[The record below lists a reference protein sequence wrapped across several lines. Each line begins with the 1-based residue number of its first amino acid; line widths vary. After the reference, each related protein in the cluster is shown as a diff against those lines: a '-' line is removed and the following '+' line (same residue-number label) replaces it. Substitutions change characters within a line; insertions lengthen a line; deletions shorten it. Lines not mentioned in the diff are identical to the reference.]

1 MTWLDGLLYALDTET
16 TSANPAEA
24 RLLSVTLGR
33 SDRPGHWEPRTW
45 WLPVEGF
52 EIPEDSIKVHGITP
66 EVLAAKCD
74 GRTRREVLHEV
85 EQELWVAS
93 GAPMVG
99 HHLRYDLAV
108 IRAEVSREGGIYKP
122 PRYVLDTLILHRQL
136 DRTTGS
142 RTLSALAARHGIT
155 FPAHDSEADALASL
169 RLLHIIANT
178 SELLPHVPLNV
189 LMDLQRDWHRRQQEQ
204 AEAKALGN
212 GTPFTPAPGWPL
224 PEETP

>member
-1 MTWLDGLLYALDTET
+1 MTWLDGRLYALDTET
-16 TSANPAEA
+16 TSANPTEA

-33 SDRPGHWEPRTW
+33 SDRPGHWEPHTW

-74 GRTRREVLHEV
+74 GRTRREILGNEIC
-85 EQELWVAS
+85 LNARAIVAHN
-93 GAPMVG
+93 A
-99 HHLRYDLAV
+99 RFDLAV
-108 IRAEVSREGGIYKP
+108 LAAECRREGVDFYAP
-122 PRYVLDTLILHRQL
+122 AYVLDTLVLHRRL
-136 DRTTGS
+136 DRETGS
-142 RTLSALAARHGIT
+142 RTLGALGARHGIT

-169 RLLHIIANT
+169 RLLHIIANAN
-178 SELLPHVPLNV
+178 ELLPHVSLDV
-189 LMDLQRDWHRRQQEQ
+189 LMGLQRDWYHRQQEQ